1 MLTNNGTGASS
12 PFNLFELPNIAMNM
26 VENFCSV
33 IVRPVELILRPWH
46 GSRYFTVVVIFLCN
60 AMMIILPL
68 FTSLASAAIS
78 MIPFAHPMAPIGM
91 FDIDSFAKLYFILS
105 ILHGIRI
112 YRLMIHMENEEH
124 SQFEG
129 PPLPFF
135 HLLPKSGGFW
145 FTRIV
150 LEPIFVF
157 VAATVLGHMFI
168 LQSGLVTFLQFSAMA
183 LAMKN
188 FIGWYRAW
196 EYIRNIIDA
205 RFAGPII
212 AKLAADTATEA
223 DLAPIHMASF
233 PKNVPDDIR
242 RAAISHIARVYS
254 PESDTPAQ

>member
-1 MLTNNGTGASS
+1 MLTNNGPGASS
-12 PFNLFELPNIAMNM
+12 PLNLFELPNIAMNM

-46 GSRYFTVVVIFLCN
+46 GSRYFTVVVIFLSN
-60 AMMIILPL
+60 AMMIIIPL
-68 FTSLASAAIS
+68 FTSIASGVIS
-78 MIPFAHPMAPIGM
+78 MIPFSHPMMPVGM
-91 FDIDSFAKLYFILS
+91 FGIASFAKLYFILS

-129 PPLPFF
+129 PCLPFF
-135 HLLPKSGGFW
+135 HVLPRSGWFW
-145 FTRIV
+145 VTRIIW
-150 LEPIFVF
+150 EPVFVF
-157 VAATVLGHMFI
+157 ITATVLGHMFI

-196 EYIRNIIDA
+196 EYIRNILDA
-205 RFAGPII
+205 RYAGPII
-212 AKLAADTATEA
+212 AKLSTNTATDS
-223 DLAPIHMASF
+223 DLAQIHMASF

-242 RAAISHIARVYS
+242 RAAVNHIAHIFS
-254 PESDTPAQ
+254 PEADKSQ